1 MAAGGRGPLAPDGR
15 LPFGAS
21 GRPGCLFPFCE
32 GRARA
37 LAAGL
42 AAGKLAMAPGEGLG
56 PGLLSGRGTSLDAA
70 DCAWEGAG
78 AASLAT
84 PVGSLFTCATISHMC
99 NTRINGNF
107 SNNKCAPQSIPGVC
121 SRCSVH
127 RCSVANGQSNGARA
141 RLYCDP
147 KLVSSIN

>member
-1 MAAGGRGPLAPDGR
+1 MWTTQGGPISAGGVTGAGGAGMAAGGWGPLAPDGR

-37 LAAGL
+37 LAAGKL
-42 AAGKLAMAPGEGLG
+42 AAAPGEGLG
-56 PGLLSGRGTSLDAA
+56 SGLLSGRGTSLDAA

-84 PVGSLFTCATISHMC
+84 PVRSLFTARPYHECVAYALTAMSLTTGVLRSHFLVCAVVVLCI
-99 NTRINGNF
+99 
-107 SNNKCAPQSIPGVC
+107 A
-121 SRCSVH
+121 
-127 RCSVANGQSNGARA
+127 A
-141 RLYCDP
+141 
-147 KLVSSIN
+147 